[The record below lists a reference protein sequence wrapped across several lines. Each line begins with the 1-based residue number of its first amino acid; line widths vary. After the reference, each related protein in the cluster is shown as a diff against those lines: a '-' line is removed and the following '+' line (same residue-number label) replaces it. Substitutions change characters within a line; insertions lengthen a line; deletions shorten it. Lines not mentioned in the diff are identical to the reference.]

1 MKIKKTEP
9 KNKNLYY
16 KWFDNTGEYDIWY
29 KKPTMIFHYKEDKI
43 PMELKSFLDKWSNK
57 MENYKI
63 DYVENYPVKL
73 AEIEFIYKDRECAIT
88 NHTSRW
94 WFYDGVEQV
103 EICEFRNF
111 ELLVS
116 KVAKY
121 IVEDR
126 IVQDIFD
133 GDLYE
138 NVSIL

>member
-43 PMELKSFLDKWSNK
+43 PMELKSFLDKWYNK

-73 AEIEFIYKDRECAIT
+73 AKIEFIYKDVVYAIYPT
-88 NHTSRW
+88 TIKATYTTSFLNDSPYEASWDSLFEYYQKEIR
-94 WFYDGVEQV
+94 DDMEKELGV
-103 EICEFRNF
+103 IHSRYYGF
-111 ELLVS
+111 L
-116 KVAKY
+116 
-121 IVEDR
+121 D
-126 IVQDIFD
+126 
-133 GDLYE
+133 
-138 NVSIL
+138 